1 MTFKRGSFVSYGG
14 RAAEVQGV
22 QPFTL
27 PSGHTVDCLV
37 LVHTGQPRGLVR
49 VPLDRVADTVRPIS
63 KAEAEHMDANVV
75 GAVTRSQNA
84 MQRARAAAA
93 AKAADY
99 GRMGALAKARNQ
111 AA

>member
-14 RAAEVQGV
+14 RAAEVRGV
-22 QPFTL
+22 QPFTS

-37 LVHTGQPRGLVR
+37 LIHTGQPRGVVR
-49 VPLDRVADTVRPIS
+49 VPLDRVADNVRPIS
-63 KAEAEHMDANVV
+63 KREAEHMDAHIVA
-75 GAVTRSQNA
+75 AVTRVQSA

-99 GRMGALAKARNQ
+99 GRLGGLTKARNR